1 MSTIA
6 YKCPCCGAPLA
17 YDGESG
23 KVKCAACG
31 NEYDVDA
38 IEAMS
43 GGNDESSI
51 IFSTTSDS
59 FSSSETGQMHAY
71 VCPNCGAELMTDGT
85 TTATECAYCGSPTVL
100 PDNISGGVR
109 PEKVLPFKITK
120 EQAQKQFEDYFKGK
134 RLMPN
139 IFLNTRN
146 RIAEMRKLYVPYWL
160 FDCDASA
167 DIVFDAEK
175 SDTSREGDYEV
186 TRTRHYMVRR
196 AGSLGFDSIPV
207 DASSKL
213 DNMICESL
221 EPYDMSKAVEFSP
234 AVLAGA
240 MADRADTDVKKC
252 EARAVERVKTSTEQ
266 AMRDTVNGYD
276 SVTVRSRNIR
286 STDGKATPVL
296 LPVWLI
302 TTEKQVDGKKQVY
315 TFAINGQTGELTC
328 DVPADMG
335 KSFGWFM
342 GIFAGVC
349 AVGYGLLVLLNA
361 MGVL

>member
-1 MSTIA
+1 
-6 YKCPCCGAPLA
+6 
-17 YDGESG
+17 
-23 KVKCAACG
+23 
-31 NEYDVDA
+31 
-38 IEAMS
+38 
-43 GGNDESSI
+43 
-51 IFSTTSDS
+51 
-59 FSSSETGQMHAY
+59 
-71 VCPNCGAELMTDGT
+71 
-85 TTATECAYCGSPTVL
+85 
-100 PDNISGGVR
+100 
-109 PEKVLPFKITK
+109 
-120 EQAQKQFEDYFKGK
+120 
-134 RLMPN
+134 MPN

-213 DNMICESL
+213 DDMICESL

-266 AMRDTVNGYD
+266 AMRNTVNGYD